1 MLLDIRVVVL
11 CLGFVVFA
19 KGQEN
24 LLLERDVTCSAS
36 INNGD
41 CAMVYDNIFLTNNPN
56 FKWDYTDPTRSP
68 QWIHLQFSSDVT
80 IGYVQLIENGNLEK
94 NIRDVTILFSDGTQQ
109 QVHLPLIKND
119 ILPDFR

>member
-1 MLLDIRVVVL
+1 MSWDVRVVVL
-11 CLGFVVFA
+11 CLEFVVAA

-24 LLLERDVTCSAS
+24 LLVERDVTCSAS

-41 CAMVYDNIFLTNNPN
+41 CANVYDNIFVTNNPN
-56 FKWDYTDPTRSP
+56 FKWDYTDPNRSP

-109 QVHLPLIKND
+109 EVHLYL
-119 ILPDFR
+119 